1 MSTRKPHLGCGPP
14 LTASAAGADSREL
27 AIFLQTRGLPRWPS
41 VESARQPGDVGS
53 VLGLGRCPGEANG
66 NPLQYSCL
74 GNAMESGAW
83 RAAGHGVAR
92 VGHDLVTQHHHH
104 RQTQGF
110 LFLVNFP
117 ESFPVLKS
125 LVCTFPAGINSP

>member
-1 MSTRKPHLGCGPP
+1 MSTRKPRLGCGQP
-14 LTASAAGADSREL
+14 LTASAAGADNREL
-27 AIFLQTRGLPRWPS
+27 TRFLQTRGLPRWLS
-41 VESARQPGDVGS
+41 VEYAHQTGDVGS
-53 VLGLGRCPGEANG
+53 LPGLGRCPGEANG
-66 NPLQYSCL
+66 NLLQYSCL
-74 GNAMESGAW
+74 GNPMESGAW

-92 VGHDLVTQHHHH
+92 VRHDLVTQHHHH
-104 RQTQGF
+104 RQTQGC